1 MNYRKCVSNFL
12 STQLA
17 NRQIMTSIKRP
28 IMRHTQILVHS
39 LGPRTRILALFFAHV
54 TYWAMLAT
62 IYFGKFLLPPGN
74 LRSQQ
79 TQWITG
85 SVFQISYQPNWQID
99 KLWPL
104 LKGQSCGTLKSW
116 YTAWDLEQGFWR
128 CFLHMLLTGLCLQQ
142 STLVNFYYHL
152 GICKILQS
160 VKTVIRNEECVSCLS
175 VILTRSIAL
184 VMPVFHKEKTATAEP
199 QCNSP
204 RDWQNKLCSL

>member
-1 MNYRKCVSNFL
+1 MFQISYQPNWQIDKLWPLLKGQSCGTLKSWY
-12 STQLA
+12 TAWDLA
-17 NRQIMTSIKRP
+17 Q
-28 IMRHTQILVHS
+28 
-39 LGPRTRILALFFAHV
+39 GFWCCFAHV

-175 VILTRSIAL
+175 VILTRSIVL
-184 VMPVFHKEKTATAEP
+184 VMPVFHKEKTAIVES

-204 RDWQNKLCSL
+204 RDSQNKLCLL